1 MSGLIPLQ
9 RTAWALALLPSI
21 CWIWA
26 SGPLFVC
33 LSAIV
38 FSGQTL
44 GQTQGQSLGQ
54 IDNLHQRIDGAAAA
68 DMPWLMAG
76 PAMETQQ
83 LRRLSLDL
91 RNTVPSL
98 EEIDA
103 YLAEP
108 VEGRW
113 ARWVE
118 KFLAD
123 PLHRERMV
131 DWYDKTLLQRRA

>member
-26 SGPLFVC
+26 SGPLFFC

-38 FSGQTL
+38 FSGQSS
-44 GQTQGQSLGQ
+44 GQSLGQ
-54 IDNLHQRIDGAAAA
+54 LDNLHQRIDGAAAA

-98 EEIDA
+98 GEIDA

-113 ARWVE
+113 AR
-118 KFLAD
+118 
-123 PLHRERMV
+123 
-131 DWYDKTLLQRRA
+131 